1 MKIDSYTIVDNV
13 LTLHF
18 DCYFRQ
24 ISYIKMESSCI
35 SDSGT
40 LDCEEMEIKYSKNRN
55 VLNTFIKDDTDIIVI
70 LITEFDN
77 KMIYY
82 AYYINKNKQNR
93 IENQENLLEKGL
105 VSLLTSNKTT
115 NIIKSNKINEVN
127 ETNKINQVDQNNS
140 DGIKICPIKN
150 QNIFAKI
157 KKKV

>member
-1 MKIDSYTIVDNV
+1 MKIDSYTIVENI

-24 ISYIKMESSCI
+24 ISYIKMESNCI

-40 LDCEEMEIKYSKNRN
+40 LECEEMEIKYSKNRN
-55 VLNTFIKDDTDIIVI
+55 VLNTFIKNDSNTIVI

-82 AYYINKNKQNR
+82 SYYIKINTQITNN
-93 IENQENLLEKGL
+93 NQDNLLANGL
-105 VSLLTSNKTT
+105 ASLLTSNKTT
-115 NIIKSNKINEVN
+115 NIIKSNKINE
-127 ETNKINQVDQNNS
+127 VDQNNS

>member
-1 MKIDSYTIVDNV
+1 
-13 LTLHF
+13 
-18 DCYFRQ
+18 
-24 ISYIKMESSCI
+24 MESSYI